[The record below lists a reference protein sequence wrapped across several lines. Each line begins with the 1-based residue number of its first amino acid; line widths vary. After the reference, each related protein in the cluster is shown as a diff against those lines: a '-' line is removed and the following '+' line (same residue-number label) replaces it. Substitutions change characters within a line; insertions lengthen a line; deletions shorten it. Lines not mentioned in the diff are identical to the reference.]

1 MSADARAGLARRL
14 ADAAARVQAGD
25 LDGAEAACLDIL
37 ADDEACGEALK
48 LLALVEL
55 SRGDFDAALA
65 SMEAAVEA
73 GPHRGE
79 YWHLL
84 GRIRMELGDLDA
96 AADALR
102 RALDDETGRE
112 PPHDPI
118 GAHLDLALCHARRG
132 AWADSQAVAEALL
145 SIAPENVFALRAA
158 ANAALAQDNAALA
171 ETYYARAVAADPGDA
186 AAWEGLAR
194 IDRKKGDP
202 LTALSRLDRAVA
214 LEPDN
219 AEYAYMRRVVA
230 AEVAPAWHFNM
241 MNDRARNA
249 AFAAAIA
256 RRVRPGQLVFEI
268 GAGAGLLALM
278 AARAGADVVTC
289 ESNPAIAAVARDIVA
304 RNGLASRVTVLDKA
318 SWELAVGAGLPR
330 PADVLIAEI
339 FSAQLLSEDVIP
351 SLEDAKARLLAPGGV
366 VIPAVG
372 VMRGALVESDQ
383 LAQLTRVGTVEGFDL
398 SAFNTFTPPLMNLDA
413 PNTALTWLSE
423 PADLFAFDFQNQ
435 DRWPRAENEVTVA
448 VTRAGL
454 CQGVV
459 QWLWLA
465 LDDATT
471 YENLPLGPKGLRT
484 PHWTPLL
491 YTFPQAQALGAG
503 QTVTLRVVHDRKG
516 ARVDLVGID

>member
-1 MSADARAGLARRL
+1 MSEPAARL
-14 ADAAARVQAGD
+14 ADAAARFAAGD
-25 LDGAEAACLDIL
+25 LDAAEAACRDVLSEYGDH
-37 ADDEACGEALK
+37 AEALN
-48 LLALVEL
+48 LLALVAL
-55 SRGDFDAALA
+55 SRGDFDEALA
-65 SMEAAVEA
+65 FMETAVGLA
-73 GPHRGE
+73 PHVGE

-96 AADALR
+96 AAADLAH
-102 RALDDETGRE
+102 AISGGVSHV
-112 PPHDPI
+112 PPADLVC
-118 GAHLDLALCHARRG
+118 AHLDLALCHTRRG
-132 AWADSQAVAEALL
+132 AWADAQAAADALL
-145 SIAPENVFALRAA
+145 AIAPDNVYALRAA
-158 ANAALAQDNAALA
+158 ANAAMAQDNVALA
-171 ETYYARAVAADPGDA
+171 ETYYARAIAADPGDA

-202 LTALSRLDRAVA
+202 LTALSRLERAVA

-241 MNDRARNA
+241 MNDQVRNA

-256 RRVRPGQLVFEI
+256 RQVRPGQLVFEI
-268 GAGAGLLALM
+268 GAGAGLLAML
-278 AARAGADVVTC
+278 AARAGAEVVTC

-304 RNGLASRVTVLDKA
+304 HNGLGGRITVLDKA

-330 PADVLIAEI
+330 PADVLMAEI

-366 VIPAVG
+366 VIPAMG
-372 VMRGALVESDQ
+372 VMRGALVDSDQ
-383 LAQLTRVGTVEGFDL
+383 LAQLTRVGHVEGFDL
-398 SAFNTFTPPLMNLDA
+398 SAFNTFSPPLMNLEA
-413 PNTALTWLSE
+413 PNTVLTWLSD
-423 PADLFAFDFQNQ
+423 PVDLFAFDFQNE
-435 DRWPRAENEVTVA
+435 DRWPRAENEVAVA
-448 VTRAGL
+448 VTRSGL

-471 YENLPLGPKGLRT
+471 YENPPLGPKGLRT

-491 YTFPQAQALGAG
+491 YTFPEAQALTAG

-516 ARVDLVGID
+516 ARVDLAGIT